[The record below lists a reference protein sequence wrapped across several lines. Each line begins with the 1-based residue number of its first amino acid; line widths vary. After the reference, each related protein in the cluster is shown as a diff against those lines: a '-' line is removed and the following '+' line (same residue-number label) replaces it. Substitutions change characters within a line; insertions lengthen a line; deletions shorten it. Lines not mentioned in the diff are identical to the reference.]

1 MRKGVTFM
9 NMQYAGVGSRFLAA
23 IIDSIILTLVSF
35 VLGFV
40 LEMAMGKNGAFLNM
54 ILSIIIGIFYWVFY
68 QASQGQTLGKK
79 AMGIK
84 VVDLAGNKPTAM
96 TFFLREII
104 GKIVSS
110 IILFIGYLMILWDG
124 KKQGLNDKI
133 AGTVVVKVGTL
144 PVQSPG
150 ANNPTI
156 NTNSITA

>member
-1 MRKGVTFM
+1 M
-9 NMQYAGVGSRFLAA
+9 NMQYAGGGSRFLAG
-23 IIDSIILTLVSF
+23 IIDGIIVTLVS
-35 VLGFV
+35 VLLGFA
-40 LEMAMGKNGAFLNM
+40 LGIFMGEIGAILNT
-54 ILSIIIGIFYWVFY
+54 ILNIMVTIFYWVFY

-84 VVDLAGNKPTAM
+84 VVDLAGNTPSVM

-124 KKQGLNDKI
+124 KKQGLHDKI

-144 PVQSPG
+144 PVASPVV
-150 ANNPTI
+150 NTTTI
-156 NTNSITA
+156 NTNSTAV